1 MGIPKHRLRTG
12 KTSFLQTVVDTAV
25 RAGLSPVVCVAAP
38 DGRVAVVKASDQ
50 LAEAPASAAHIS
62 EGVPDGRT
70 LLVVPENTELQ
81 VVVNPDPGQG
91 MLSSVIEGV
100 RHVAG
105 CRAVL
110 VFPVDHP
117 YVLNRTIEE
126 LLRRSRE
133 KPDHFIKPVFGGRG
147 GHPVVVPSGA
157 FDAILHAPPT
167 SSLRAVIEQH
177 GVPVDRLEVDD
188 EGVVRNMN
196 TPEDLHA
203 E

>member
-12 KTSFLQTVVDTAV
+12 NRSFLQTVVDIAV
-25 RAGLSPVVCVAAP
+25 RAGLSPLICVAAP
-38 DGRVAVVKASDQ
+38 DGRITVLGASDQ
-50 LAEAPASAAHIS
+50 QAYAPASAAPIS
-62 EGVPDGRT
+62 ASVPDDHT
-70 LLVVPENTELQ
+70 LLVVPENIELQ

-91 MLSSVIEGV
+91 MFSSVIEGV
-100 RHVAG
+100 RHAAG

-117 YVLNRTIEE
+117 YVLNRTVEA

-133 KPDHFIKPVFGGRG
+133 KPGHFIKPVFGGRG

-157 FDAILHAPPT
+157 FGAILHAPPT
-167 SSLRAVIEQH
+167 SSLRAVIAQH
-177 GVPVDRLEVDD
+177 GIPVDRLEVDD